1 MPPSMTLPLNAS
13 LPPCCS
19 VCRALSIKS
28 TPVSLVLE
36 ATRGKSYLMNL
47 VDTPGMVSTPSAT
60 TYACA
65 IMFPP

>member
-1 MPPSMTLPLNAS
+1 MPSSNPCDPPANRYPSLVFS
-13 LPPCCS
+13 GF
-19 VCRALSIKS
+19 RALSIKS

-60 TYACA
+60 IHAST
-65 IMFPP
+65 